1 MLGLD
6 IPQIKSSKDLVTQST
21 RNLDAGK
28 VIVQSRISYDNEWI
42 KLSGS
47 LIEIR
52 RLLMKIIVS
61 CIAND
66 KKLCVSQYI

>member
-28 VIVQSRISYDNEWI
+28 VIVQSRMSYDNE
-42 KLSGS
+42 
-47 LIEIR
+47 
-52 RLLMKIIVS
+52 
-61 CIAND
+61 
-66 KKLCVSQYI
+66 